1 MNYQE
6 AIKKL
11 NKLLGLSYKFNTY
24 IVKGSDQE
32 LVVDGDLKVGEPI
45 YTITENGQL
54 PAPDM
59 EVELNDSTELK
70 IKDGKIQ
77 EINYDMETKQEFVD
91 ATLKDGTVVRSKTF
105 DVGEDVF
112 VVGADGSESPAPDG
126 EHELALK
133 DTEGKEVVIRI
144 ITKDGKIVERM
155 NVEEE
160 NPEVPVEMADLSEGD
175 SITDD
180 MFKKMVM
187 EKMENI
193 LEKIGEIVTEY
204 EGMKSKVENFS
215 KQPAGNPISQP
226 KNISK
231 EMAESKFEAFER
243 LRQLRQPK

>member
-1 MNYQE
+1 MNYQQ

-11 NKLLGLSYKFNTY
+11 NKLLGISYQFNSY
-24 IVKGSDQE
+24 IVKNTDQE

-59 EVELNDSTELK
+59 EVELDDSTQLK
-70 IKDGKIQ
+70 IKEGKIQ
-77 EINYDMETKQEFVD
+77 EINYDMEKKEEFVD

-112 VVGADGSESPAPDG
+112 VVGPDGTEAPAPDG

-133 DTEGKEVVIRI
+133 DSEGKEVVIRI

-155 NVEEE
+155 NVEEA

-175 SITDD
+175 SITDE

-204 EGMKSKVENFS
+204 EGMKSKVDTFS
-215 KQPAGNPISQP
+215 KQPAGTPISQP
-226 KNISK
+226 KNLSK
-231 EMAESKFEAFER
+231 EMVESRYEAFER
-243 LRQLRQPK
+243 LRQIRHKK